1 MHDIEMHADKRAR
14 KWLRRGLVLAVLW
27 CLFLIAFG
35 AFVRLSDAGLGCPD
49 WPTCYGRLTWPGHE
63 EVNVAKAWP
72 EQVHRHIAAGLGLLV
87 FALTLLAR
95 RLQRDSLISTIAG
108 CAFVALA
115 MTLYITAKGYP
126 FIAGP
131 GSGAAMLLGELTLI
145 YSALTTRGLARWL
158 TFTLALIC
166 FQALLGMWTVTLLVK
181 PAVVTAHLLGGL
193 ATLSFLL
200 YCALLAHLKKSA
212 QQYRARPRIA
222 PILVTLGI
230 ILLVAQITLGGWV
243 STNYAALACPD
254 FPKCKGEWLPETDFK
269 EGFVVWREI
278 GVNYEGGV
286 LDAPAR
292 AAVHITHRVGAI
304 VVSCYL
310 LLLAFLALR
319 RKAASLFP
327 GGNIRTPAL
336 LMCACLL
343 MQIGLGI
350 SNIVFAL
357 PLWVAVG
364 HNAMAAMLLSSIIW
378 LWWRNSA
385 RDVAKG

>member
-1 MHDIEMHADKRAR
+1 MMKTFILSIGM
-14 KWLRRGLVLAVLW
+14 LVLATVAFAQN
-27 CLFLIAFG
+27 CLRIVQPTLFSGPAANSTYTLTINFQTNG
-35 AFVRLSDAGLGCPD
+35 NKSLQTTIFCGSTVIFSDCFSA
-49 WPTCYGRLTWPGHE
+49 
-63 EVNVAKAWP
+63 
-72 EQVHRHIAAGLGLLV
+72 Q
-87 FALTLLAR
+87 
-95 RLQRDSLISTIAG
+95 
-108 CAFVALA
+108 
-115 MTLYITAKGYP
+115 
-126 FIAGP
+126 GP
-131 GSGAAMLLGELTLI
+131 GTKV
-145 YSALTTRGLARWL
+145 YPN
-158 TFTLALIC
+158 
-166 FQALLGMWTVTLLVK
+166 LVCS
-181 PAVVTAHLLGGL
+181 GGL

-212 QQYRARPRIA
+212 QQYRARPSIA
-222 PILVTLGI
+222 PVLVTLGI

-254 FPKCKGEWLPETDFK
+254 FPKCKGDWLPETDFK

-378 LWWRNSA
+378 LWWRNSG

>member
-1 MHDIEMHADKRAR
+1 MHELELHADKSAR
-14 KWLRRGLVLAVLW
+14 TWLRRGLVIAVLW
-27 CLFLIAFG
+27 CLILIAFG

-72 EQVHRHIAAGLGLLV
+72 EQVHRHIAAGLGLWV
-87 FALTLLAR
+87 FVLTLLAR
-95 RLQRDSLISTIAG
+95 RIQRAALTPILLGCGFIA
-108 CAFVALA
+108 AA
-115 MTLYITAKGYP
+115 MALYIKAKGYP
-126 FIAGP
+126 LMAGP
-131 GSGAAMLLGELTLI
+131 GSGAAMVLGELTLL
-145 YSALTTRGLARWL
+145 YAAFSTRRLARWL
-158 TFTLALIC
+158 SFALMLIC

-181 PAVVTAHLLGGL
+181 PAIVTAHLLGGL
-193 ATLSFLL
+193 AMLSLLL
-200 YCALLAHLKKSA
+200 YCALLAHQKKSDPH
-212 QQYRARPRIA
+212 YRRRPNIA
-222 PILVTLGI
+222 PILVQLGI
-230 ILLVAQITLGGWV
+230 ALLVAQITLGGWV

-254 FPKCKGEWLPETDFK
+254 LPKCKGEWLPETDFK

-292 AAVHITHRVGAI
+292 AAVHLTHRFGAL
-304 VVSCYL
+304 VVTCYL

-319 RKAASLFP
+319 PRSAALFP
-327 GGNIRTPAL
+327 RGNIRTPAL

-343 MQIGLGI
+343 TQISLGI
-350 SNIVFAL
+350 SNIIFAL

-364 HNAMAAMLLSSIIW
+364 HNAMAALLLASMIW

-385 RDVAKG
+385 TEG

>member
-95 RLQRDSLISTIAG
+95 RLQRDPLISTIVG

-212 QQYRARPRIA
+212 QQYRARPSIA
-222 PILVTLGI
+222 PVLVTLGI

-378 LWWRNSA
+378 LWWRNSG

>member
-1 MHDIEMHADKRAR
+1 MHALEMHTDKDAR
-14 KWLRRGLVLAVLW
+14 KWLRRGLLFAVIW
-27 CLFLIAFG
+27 CFVLIAFG

-72 EQVHRHIAAGLGLLV
+72 EQVHRHIAAGLGLWI
-87 FALTLLAR
+87 FGLTLLASR
-95 RLQRDSLISTIAG
+95 IQRAAITPILIG
-108 CAFVALA
+108 CAFVAAA
-115 MTLYITAKGYP
+115 MTLYIKAKGYP
-126 FIAGP
+126 LIAGP
-131 GSGAAMLLGELTLI
+131 GSGAVMVLGELTLL
-145 YSALTTRGLARWL
+145 YGAFRTHGLARWL
-158 TFTLALIC
+158 TLTLALIC

-193 ATLSFLL
+193 ATLSLLL
-200 YCALLAHLKKSA
+200 YCALLAHLKISGA
-212 QQYRARPRIA
+212 QYRRLPSIA
-222 PILVTLGI
+222 PNLVRLGI
-230 ILLVAQITLGGWV
+230 VLLLAQITLGGWV

-254 FPKCKGEWLPETDFK
+254 FPKCKGQWLPETDFK

-292 AAVHITHRVGAI
+292 AAVHLTHRIGAI
-304 VVSCYL
+304 VVTFYL

-319 RKAASLFP
+319 PKNATLFP
-327 GGNIRTPAL
+327 GRNIQTPAL
-336 LMCACLL
+336 FMCACLL
-343 MQIGLGI
+343 TQVSLGI

-364 HNAMAAMLLSSIIW
+364 HNAMAALLLASMIW
-378 LWWRNSA
+378 LWWRNSGA
-385 RDVAKG
+385 DAAKA

>member
-1 MHDIEMHADKRAR
+1 MHDIEMHADKRAQ

-87 FALTLLAR
+87 FGLALLAR
-95 RLQRDSLISTIAG
+95 RLQRAPLLSTLIG
-108 CAFVALA
+108 CALIALA
-115 MTLYITAKGYP
+115 MTLYIKFKAYP
-126 FIAGP
+126 LLAGP
-131 GSGAAMLLGELTLI
+131 GSGVAMVLGELTLI
-145 YSALTTRGLARWL
+145 YSALRTRGLARSL
-158 TFTLALIC
+158 TFALALIC

-193 ATLSFLL
+193 ATLSLLL
-200 YCALLAHLKKSA
+200 YCALLAHRKNSTM
-212 QQYRARPRIA
+212 QYRHRPSIA
-222 PILVTLGI
+222 PVLVQLGI
-230 ILLVAQITLGGWV
+230 ALLVAQITLGGWV

-254 FPKCKGEWLPETDFK
+254 FPKCKGQWLPETDFK

-292 AAVHITHRVGAI
+292 TAVHLTHRIGAI

-310 LLLAFLALR
+310 VLLAFLALR
-319 RKAASLFP
+319 PKSASLFP
-327 GGNIRTPAL
+327 GRNIRAPAL
-336 LMCACLL
+336 LMCVCLL
-343 MQIGLGI
+343 AQLSLGI

-364 HNAMAAMLLSSIIW
+364 HNAMAAMLLASMIW
-378 LWWRNSA
+378 LWWRNSGA
-385 RDVAKG
+385 DAAKG

>member
-1 MHDIEMHADKRAR
+1 MHQLEMHADKSPR
-14 KWLRRGLVLAVLW
+14 KWLRRGLIFAVLW

-72 EQVHRHIAAGLGLLV
+72 EQVHRHIAAGLGLWV
-87 FALTLLAR
+87 FGLTLLAR
-95 RLQRDSLISTIAG
+95 RIQR
-108 CAFVALA
+108 VALTPVLIGCSFIAVA
-115 MTLYITAKGYP
+115 MALYINAKGYP
-126 FIAGP
+126 ALAGP
-131 GSGAAMLLGELTLI
+131 GSGAAMVLGELTLL
-145 YSALTTRGLARWL
+145 YGAFSTRGLARWL
-158 TFTLALIC
+158 TLALMLIC

-193 ATLSFLL
+193 AMLSLLL
-200 YCALLAHLKKSA
+200 YCALLAHKKSGVP
-212 QQYRARPRIA
+212 YRRRPSIA
-222 PILVTLGI
+222 PVLVQLGI
-230 ILLVAQITLGGWV
+230 VLLLAQITLGGWV

-254 FPKCKGEWLPETDFK
+254 FPKCKGQWLPETDFK
-269 EGFVVWREI
+269 QGFVVWREI

-292 AAVHITHRVGAI
+292 TAVHLAHRVGAI

-319 RKAASLFP
+319 PKSATLFP
-327 GGNIRTPAL
+327 GGDIRTPAVL
-336 LMCACLL
+336 VCVCLVTQL
-343 MQIGLGI
+343 SLGI

-364 HNAMAAMLLSSIIW
+364 HNAMAALLLASMIW

-385 RDVAKG
+385 ADAANG